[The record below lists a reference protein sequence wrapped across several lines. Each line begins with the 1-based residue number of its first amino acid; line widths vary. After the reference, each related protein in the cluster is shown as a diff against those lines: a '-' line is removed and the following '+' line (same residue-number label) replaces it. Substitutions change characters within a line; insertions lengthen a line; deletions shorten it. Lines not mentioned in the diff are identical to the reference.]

1 MNKSAKD
8 KTLFPEGMFIIRTY
22 SRLPQ
27 DEFDVLSNNRPQDN
41 ILTTSSTA
49 VIPDKVK
56 FSSISAMDD
65 IENKWANKRNL
76 IYNPTKEETLSRT
89 GTTIVL
95 MCPASLHS
103 CRTSALIDQYNLEDS
118 GIKENLFKRSV
129 EFGKH
134 LEDNWDKNALNS
146 NNMYGKYTQLCLHE
160 KLQGNQLYQKGY
172 ELIENI
178 KDAIPQKGLD
188 LLAYVV
194 KESGKGIAKEKQ
206 DKIFES
212 HKKYAEFLNRSNK
225 ANLSPATIKACKKY
239 QDYLDSPSED
249 DDLCEKI
256 APIEDVDKKYFDV
269 IGDDLYNA
277 MRAEIISHYTQY
289 IQNGLRHNEFT
300 GRLFPWEIR
309 SVEIGHIN
317 NKNDNEESREANHK
331 AFTSAHK
338 DAIDFTALRHKLLKE
353 IQLKGLEHYL
363 IKEFIDAKNGIL
375 NHNNGIELNQ
385 TEKETILNKIK
396 SELNKD
402 IYVSSYQKG
411 VFEKIDFL
419 ENSTVLN
426 SKPKPTTL
434 NNARYNKIS
443 NFLSGSTK
451 TTRNADK
458 KIIPTPKMLETAR
471 NAVKVLLATEIP
483 FNLTGSKED
492 SGSLMIHLLKEKNP
506 ELSDIDIIKS
516 NIDNFSI
523 DSCMSI
529 LSSPCYLNQEL
540 KEKYEFNEPSNIKL
554 QSQSNVLP
562 MLDPSYGTNIY
573 NSYADKNDALDSKR
587 PLTSYSISGYT
598 SLFDDMQE
606 ETQGNLKEAWQNRRD
621 GIFKDRISNF
631 IKEIKKTYLI
641 DFSPLLDSDDISD
654 IWNKIKEI
662 EYPIDTE
669 NKHSI
674 SKGFFKALGG
684 DWSRSTDIEDEKYL
698 RGNFPES
705 DWLQNPFGPQYRQH
719 QTGRGALTPIAP
731 STESIEIVKK
741 YIENEYKP
749 FKNLADSCLILNKI
763 QNRVDENALN
773 TIFLN
778 KETCA
783 GPSGTAIRIMNLWG
797 DILKKTNENPYIGEI
812 PTKLQIEELCRVYLC
827 GSRGHHTEIEVNNAL
842 DNRRSKTEEKRK
854 SSSYDPSG
862 ESSKKIRTLG
872 F

>member
-27 DEFDVLSNNRPQDN
+27 GEFDVLSNNRPEDN

-56 FSSISAMDD
+56 FSSISSMDD

-76 IYNPTKEETLSRT
+76 IYNPTKEATLSRT

-103 CRTSALIDQYNLEDS
+103 CRTSALIGQYDLEAS
-118 GIKENLFKRSV
+118 GIKENLFKRSA

-134 LEDNWDKNALNS
+134 LEDNWDKNAPNS

-239 QDYLDSPSED
+239 QDYLDSSS
-249 DDLCEKI
+249 
-256 APIEDVDKKYFDV
+256 EDVDKKYFDV

-317 NKNDNEESREANHK
+317 NKNDNEESRKANRK

-338 DAIDFTALRHKLLKE
+338 DAIDFTALRHKLLEE
-353 IQLKGLEHYL
+353 IQREGLEHYL

-385 TEKETILNKIK
+385 AEKETILNKIK

-434 NNARYNKIS
+434 NNATYNKTS

-458 KIIPTPKMLETAR
+458 EIIPTPKMLETAR

-573 NSYADKNDALDSKR
+573 NSYADKNYALDSKR
-587 PLTSYSISGYT
+587 PLTSYSVSGYI

-684 DWSRSTDIEDEKYL
+684 DWSRSTDIEDEKYF
-698 RGNFPES
+698 RDNFPES
-705 DWLQNPFGPQYRQH
+705 DWLQNPFGSQYRQH

-731 STESIEIVKK
+731 STKSIEIVKE
-741 YIENEYKP
+741 YIKKGYKP
-749 FKNLADSCLILNKI
+749 FKNLEDLGSILNKI
-763 QNRVDENALN
+763 QNPVDKNALN